1 MSTSKMSHRTA
12 LRLVAVRSVGGAVG
26 FGGPTAIRVGG
37 GLLLF
42 LVFSHGFPNAS
53 VFLPDRVWNV

>member
-1 MSTSKMSHRTA
+1 MFTSKMSHRTA
-12 LRLVAVRSVGGAVG
+12 LRRVAVRSVGGAVG
-26 FGGPTAIRVGG
+26 FGGPTAIRG

-42 LVFSHGFPNAS
+42 LVFSHDFPNAS